1 MITLFGRRNFN
12 SAEGLLEALSVNANE
27 IKRKIRF
34 YDNYDSVTK
43 TVPMITSEI
52 SAIFLGESRF
62 RLFKIFE
69 TIGLKLVVF

>member
-12 SAEGLLEALSVNANE
+12 SAEGLLEALSVNTNE

-43 TVPMITSEI
+43 NCPNDY
-52 SAIFLGESRF
+52 
-62 RLFKIFE
+62 K
-69 TIGLKLVVF
+69 